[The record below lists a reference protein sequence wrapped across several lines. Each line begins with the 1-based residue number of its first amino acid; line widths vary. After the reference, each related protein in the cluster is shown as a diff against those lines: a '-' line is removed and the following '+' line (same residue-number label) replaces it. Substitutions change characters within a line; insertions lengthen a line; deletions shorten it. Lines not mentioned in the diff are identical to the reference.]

1 MTMKLHTRALLFPA
15 IASLLVACTAETIVT
30 KPAPGEDPAT
40 DPTTPGTDPGAPP
53 VTDPGKPKDPAKP
66 PSLTV
71 DSSFA
76 GGSGIT
82 DATHELYA
90 AAPGAS
96 GVVYVTLRKAGG
108 SIGWGNGTL
117 VRRYLDDGSRDATF
131 GAQGELDTKLVANP
145 QAIAVDAKG
154 NVLVGGSGHPD
165 ADSGSEVVVM
175 RVTPAGAVDNT
186 YGSGGRVKMTTFGTA
201 NTWTTA
207 LRVRDDGGAFVAV
220 YGRTNGKDRFGG
232 QLVSPAGVAVTGFG
246 TNAFMSSPFPTDGAL
261 ALGDD
266 VAVPTPSG
274 YLRYGPD
281 GAAKGTL
288 IRDGVAMAKKA
299 PDGSFIAV
307 VSDGTSLSL
316 AHFSASGAK
325 DTAFAASKVSDD
337 FVDYVPLADGS
348 VITAEGADIA
358 WVSPAGGASTVLVK
372 GANAGALQLTDKG
385 KLLVTRGSGG
395 KGGRVVRYSL

>member
-1 MTMKLHTRALLFPA
+1 MKLHTRTLLFPA
-15 IASLLVACTAETIVT
+15 IASLLVACTTETIVT
-30 KPAPGEDPAT
+30 KPAPGEDPGT
-40 DPTTPGTDPGAPP
+40 EPTPPGTDPGTPP
-53 VTDPGKPKDPAKP
+53 VTDPGKPKDPPKP
-66 PSLTV
+66 PTLTA
-71 DSSFA
+71 DGAFSA
-76 GGSGIT
+76 IT

-90 AAPGAS
+90 AAPGA
-96 GVVYVTLRKAGG
+96 GGAVYVTLRKAGG

-117 VRRYLDDGSRDATF
+117 VRRYLDDGSRDTTF

-145 QAIAVDAKG
+145 QAIAIDAKG

-165 ADSGSEVVVM
+165 ADAGNEVVVM
-175 RVTPAGAVDNT
+175 RVTPAGAVDAT

-201 NTWTTA
+201 NTFTTS
-207 LRVRDDGGAFVAV
+207 LRVRDDGGTFVAV

-232 QLVSPAGVAVTGFG
+232 HLVSPAGAVVTGFG
-246 TNAFMSSPFPTDGAL
+246 TNGFMSSPFPTDGAL
-261 ALGDD
+261 TIGDD
-266 VAVPTPSG
+266 VAVPTTSG

-325 DTAFAASKVSDD
+325 DPAFAESKVSDD

-348 VITAEGADIA
+348 VITADGADIA

-372 GANAGALQLTDKG
+372 GARASALQLTDKG
-385 KLLVTRGSGG
+385 KLLVTSGSGG
-395 KGGRVVRYSL
+395 KGGKVARYTL